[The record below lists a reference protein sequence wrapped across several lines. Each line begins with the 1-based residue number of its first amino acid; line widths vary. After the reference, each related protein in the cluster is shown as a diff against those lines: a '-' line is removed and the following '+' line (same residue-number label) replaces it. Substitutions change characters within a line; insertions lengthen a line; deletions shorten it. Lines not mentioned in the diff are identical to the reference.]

1 MPLGIEREST
11 INLRALFQLLVHR
24 TNEEWNSG
32 INVRRRH
39 PNDRI
44 VFIKPLEGPDKAVAQ
59 DFLER
64 VAAIV
69 VPVCT
74 STQLLKWR

>member
-1 MPLGIEREST
+1 MKDG
-11 INLRALFQLLVHR
+11 
-24 TNEEWNSG
+24 EEKKKKTG
-32 INVRRRH
+32 INARRRH
-39 PNDRI
+39 PNERI

-69 VPVCT
+69 VPVCMCDSKHLPT
-74 STQLLKWR
+74 A